1 MFVLAMALC
10 IPYFHEP
17 LIRFAVISKSEREH
31 EQGHHRDDED
41 EMVVYISKASML
53 IGCVIL
59 AVLRIMIPLFILV
72 VPLPRRDASEGRVWR
87 IR

>member
-17 LIRFAVISKSEREH
+17 LIRFAVISKSDSEH
-31 EQGHHRDDED
+31 GRHDVDED
-41 EMVVYISKASML
+41 DSILYISKASML

-59 AVLRIMIPLFILV
+59 AVLRIMIPLLIFV
-72 VPLPRRDASEGRVWR
+72 APLRRADSIAMRQ
-87 IR
+87 I